1 MYILNIR
8 LFTSGPFRRSAVGL
22 ISAFILAMLFSLTAA
37 AAQGSVS
44 SKIDFGISIF
54 NQSLK
59 YDDMDLSTLKKLI
72 EAEPKNLPL
81 HAFLLSN
88 HINKITT
95 GTKSI
100 SESGDDI
107 EKILSFVLLRYDP
120 QISITYFDR
129 AYLYMLIANLG
140 YQNFNGRS
148 YALMALCDM
157 AALLQAEPLNA
168 YYHLFY
174 TVVYASLKD
183 HDISEFKLYDPLE
196 ELKKSLSFEITDP
209 QFHYIVGSTF
219 QAISQNSPDI
229 HQLAYAEFMQAIK
242 LAPKNSMLKEKV
254 FRNLI
259 ELLSEYDQR
268 KSPKPFWLEET
279 AYLHLIDKNQD
290 SAAAHNNLG
299 YLYVMSNV
307 KLDLALEHC
316 KKAVGIDSDN
326 PVFLDSLGC
335 AYYKNR
341 DVKKAVETLKKAYN
355 INPNSKDVNEHLAEI
370 YLQQNNNE
378 DAIKHLEF
386 IVTTDPKNAL
396 AANNF
401 GYVLCEAGTRLDEAL
416 KYCRTAVEAEPS
428 NAVYLDSLAWAF
440 FKNNKLTEATETIAR
455 AIKSD
460 PNIGALYIHRGDMLF
475 TADKVQQAIDDYAR
489 GMALDP
495 AFPDVHTNFAYLNS
509 IKIMSDKLSKLKKAV
524 PEVSSVM
531 AGKAFSYNVYPA
543 YFGKLFEIM
552 GFPPEEI
559 LPKIQKAAPEKK
571 DKTSAEKPGN
581 EEKSSP
587 ENKSVEIKLKDAS
600 VTGEINVRSDTYG
613 IEILQT
619 TKSIDLKPSEKLKII
634 NDTAGVEIK
643 GTIEIDAIK

>member
-1 MYILNIR
+1 MYIFNIR
-8 LFTSGPFRRSAVGL
+8 PHTSGSFRRTAVCLVTAFLSA
-22 ISAFILAMLFSLTAA
+22 LFFCLPAA

-44 SKIDFGISIF
+44 SKIDFGIGIF
-54 NQSLK
+54 NQNLK
-59 YDDMDLSTLKKLI
+59 YDDLDLPTLKKLM
-72 EAEPKNLPL
+72 EADPRNLPL
-81 HAFLLSN
+81 HAFLLSS

-95 GTKSI
+95 GTKAI
-100 SESGDDI
+100 SESGEDI
-107 EKILSFVLLRYDP
+107 EKVLSYVLLRYDP
-120 QISITYFDR
+120 QISITFFDR

-140 YQNFNGRS
+140 YQNFSGRS

-174 TVVYASLKD
+174 TVIYASLKD

-196 ELKKSLSFEITDP
+196 ELKKSLSFEVTDP

-268 KSPKPFWLEET
+268 KSQKPFWLEET

-307 KLDLALEHC
+307 KLDMALEHC
-316 KKAVGIDSDN
+316 KKAVGLDPDN
-326 PVFLDSLGC
+326 SVFLDSLGC

-341 DVKKAVETLKKAYN
+341 DIKKAVETLKKAYN

-386 IVTTDPKNAL
+386 IVVTDPKNAL
-396 AANNF
+396 AANNL
-401 GYVLCEAGTRLDEAL
+401 GYVLCEAGTRFEDAL
-416 KYCRTAVEAEPS
+416 KYCKTAVEAEPA
-428 NAVYLDSLAWAF
+428 NAVYLDSLAWAY
-440 FKNNKLTEATETIAR
+440 FKNGKFTDATETIAR
-455 AIKSD
+455 AIKID

-475 TADKVQQAIDDYAR
+475 TADKIKDAIDDYAR
-489 GMALDP
+489 GMMLDP
-495 AFPDVHTNFAYLNS
+495 AFPDVHANFAYLNS
-509 IKIMSDKLSKLKKAV
+509 IKIMSGKLSKLKKSL

-531 AGKAFSYNVYPA
+531 DGKAFSYNVYPE

-559 LPKIQKAAPEKK
+559 LPKIHKFTPEKN
-571 DKTSAEKPGN
+571 DKAPVERQGGGDGTRPDS
-581 EEKSSP
+581 
-587 ENKSVEIKLKDAS
+587 KSVEIKLKDAN

-619 TKSIDLKPSEKLKII
+619 TQSIDLLPSEKLKLI
-634 NDTAGVEIK
+634 NDTGGVEIK
-643 GTIEIDAIK
+643 GTIEIDTLK

>member
-1 MYILNIR
+1 MFNIR
-8 LFTSGPFRRSAVGL
+8 FFTFKKFRRSAFNL
-22 ISAFILAMLFSLTAA
+22 ITAFLLILFFSLPAQT
-37 AAQGSVS
+37 AQGSVS
-44 SKIDFGISIF
+44 SKIDFGINIF
-54 NQSLK
+54 NQNLK
-59 YDDMDLSTLKKLI
+59 YDDLDLATLKKLI

-81 HAFLLSN
+81 HAFLFSN

-95 GTKSI
+95 GTKAI

-107 EKILSFVLLRYDP
+107 EKLLSFVLLRYDP
-120 QISITYFDR
+120 QVSITYFDR
-129 AYLYMLIANLG
+129 AYIYMLIANLG
-140 YQNFNGRS
+140 YPNFNGRS

-174 TVVYASLKD
+174 TVIYASLKD

-196 ELKKSLSFEITDP
+196 ELKKSLSFEVADP

-242 LAPKNSMLKEKV
+242 LAPKNAVLKEKI

-268 KSPKPFWLEET
+268 KSQKPFWLEET
-279 AYLHLIDKNQD
+279 AYLHLLDKNQD

-316 KKAVGIDSDN
+316 KKAVALDPDN
-326 PVFLDSLGC
+326 PIFLDSLGC

-341 DVKKAVETLKKAYN
+341 ETKKSIETLKKAYN

-370 YLQQNNNE
+370 YLQQNNND

-386 IVTTDPKNAL
+386 IVNTDPKNAL

-401 GYVLCEAGTRLDEAL
+401 GYVLCEAGTRLEEAL
-416 KYCRTAVEAEPS
+416 KYCKTAVEAEPV
-428 NAVYLDSLAWAF
+428 NAIYLDSLAWAY
-440 FKNNKLTEATETIAR
+440 FKNNKFREATETMAR
-455 AIKSD
+455 AIKID
-460 PNIGALYIHRGDMLF
+460 PNTGAFYIHRGDMLF
-475 TADKVQQAIDDYAR
+475 TADRISEAIEDYSR

-495 AFPDVHTNFAYLNS
+495 SFPDVHINFAYLNS
-509 IKIMSDKLSKLKKAV
+509 IKIISGKLTKLKKSL

-531 AGKAFSYNVYPA
+531 EGKAFSYNVYPA
-543 YFGKLFEIM
+543 YLGKLFETL
-552 GFPPEEI
+552 GFPPEET
-559 LPKIQKAAPEKK
+559 LPKIQKATPEKK
-571 DKTSAEKPGN
+571 EKASSEKFEGPDKSQPD
-581 EEKSSP
+581 
-587 ENKSVEIKLKDAS
+587 NKSVEIKLRDAN
-600 VTGEINVRSDTYG
+600 VTGEINMRSDTYG
-613 IEILQT
+613 VEILQT
-619 TKSIDLKPSEKLKII
+619 TRSIDLKPSEKLKII
-634 NDTAGVEIK
+634 NETEGVEIK
-643 GTIEIDAIK
+643 GTIEINSIK